1 MTVIELLAGLA
12 LLTVGGEF
20 LVRGGSALGRA
31 AGISPLV
38 IGLTVVA
45 FATAAPELAVSL
57 DAALTGAAGLA
68 VGNVVGSNI
77 ANVLLVGGL
86 TALAAPLA
94 VDRGLLRG
102 DVPALLALSVL
113 LLVLA
118 ADGTVALWEGILL
131 VALAAGYLG
140 WKVRAGRRE
149 GAPEESE
156 GAPEETGAARPPVRP
171 RSFLPP
177 AGSLL
182 AGLALLVVGARL
194 LVDAATTIASALGL
208 SDLVIGLTVVAV
220 GTSLPELAT
229 SVVAAVRGQREMA
242 LGNIVGSN
250 VLNIGMVLGLTAVV
264 APGGLPVDPSALRFD
279 VPVMIV
285 VALALVPL
293 LLTHATLARWEG
305 GLLLAWY
312 AVYVTVLVLSAIDS
326 SAAPAVTAVA
336 LWGLLPL
343 TVVGLAVLT
352 AREVGRRRRA
362 AAAR

>member
-57 DAALTGAAGLA
+57 DAALTGVAGLA

-118 ADGTVALWEGILL
+118 ADGTVALWEGFLL

-140 WKVRAGRRE
+140 WKVRAGRR
-149 GAPEESE
+149 E

-208 SDLVIGLTVVAV
+208 SDLVIGLTVVAI

-312 AVYVTVLVLSAIDS
+312 AVYVTVLVLTAIGS

-352 AREVGRRRRA
+352 AREIGRRRRA